1 LNFVN
6 VFGIL
11 HHCRFPDIKRRAASL
26 KDFGNVDSKYRFVI
40 IAAKRAKELLRGSK
54 PRLKSK
60 SRNPIRIAQS
70 EVKLGL
76 VDFEVIPSVKEEAP
90 EVEERVFLGEEVGG
104 VFEEDH
110 EEGAAPATKTGRP
123 AAADEDEELG
133 VDFTEEFEPLGAAAA
148 AAEEKEED
156 EEEEAGEDGEE
167 VEDQE
172 EGGENEEEG

>member
-11 HHCRFPDIKRRAASL
+11 HHYRFAEFKRRAASL

-40 IAAKRAKELLRGSK
+40 IAAKRAKELLKGAK
-54 PRLKSK
+54 PRLKSR

-76 VDFEVIPSVKEEAP
+76 VDFEIIPSVKEEVP
-90 EVEERVFLGEEVGG
+90 EVEERVFLGEQVGG

-110 EEGAAPATKTGRP
+110 EEGVARAAKAETP
-123 AAADEDEELG
+123 AAAGEGEELG
-133 VDFTEEFEPLGAAAA
+133 VDFTEEFEPVDAG
-148 AAEEKEED
+148 AEEDKEED
-156 EEEEAGEDGEE
+156 EGAEEDGEE
-167 VEDQE
+167 PEEQ
-172 EGGENEEEG
+172 EGGDEEEG